1 MLAQWFGARWPYLC
15 IRNLKDKAMRN
26 TDFNLDALGNYIACN
41 SSLAALKD
49 IIRDLDLEFEDALAL

>member
-1 MLAQWFGARWPYLC
+1 ML
-15 IRNLKDKAMRN
+15 N
-26 TDFNLDALGNYIACN
+26 TDFNLEALGNYIACD